1 MKKMTVAWIILLIS
15 MIVASAWDKTA
26 WIKDSIHFILD
37 PTAGALLNLNLT
49 IGMLLVVFILSLIIT
64 LVQKYTTDQAALKEL
79 REEQKKLQ
87 KDMKEARNDPQKMT
101 ELNKKNMELF
111 PKQFKLGMG
120 SIAYTA
126 IPFVLF
132 FRWFSDYFLAIG
144 SPKFFGFLGWFWFYF
159 IFSLIFSMILKKYMK
174 VA

>member
-1 MKKMTVAWIILLIS
+1 MKKMTFAWIILLIS
-15 MIVASAWDKTA
+15 MIIASAWDKTA
-26 WIKDSIHFILD
+26 WIKNGIHFILD
-37 PTAGALLNLNLT
+37 PTAGAVLNWNLT
-49 IGMLLVVFILSLIIT
+49 IGMLFIVFILSLIIT
-64 LVQKYTTDQAALKEL
+64 VIQKYTTDQKALKEL
-79 REEQKKLQ
+79 KEEQKKLQ
-87 KDMKEARNDPQKMT
+87 KEMKEARNDPQKMT
-101 ELNKKNMELF
+101 DLNKRNMEMM

-132 FRWFSDYFLAIG
+132 FRWFNDYFVALG

>member
-1 MKKMTVAWIILLIS
+1 MTIAWVVLLIS
-15 MIVASAWDKTA
+15 MLIASAWDKTA
-26 WIKDSIHFILD
+26 WIKDGIHFLLD
-37 PTAGALLNLNLT
+37 PTAGALLDWQLT
-49 IGMLLVVFILSLIIT
+49 IGMIIIVFILSLIIT
-64 LVQKYTTDQAALKEL
+64 IVQKYTSDQVALKEL
-79 REEQKKLQ
+79 RDEQKKLQ
-87 KDMKEARNDPQKMT
+87 KEMKEARNDPAKMA

-132 FRWFSDYFLAIG
+132 FRWFNDYFTAIG
-144 SPKFFGFLGWFWFYF
+144 TPKFFGFIGWFWFYF
-159 IFSLIFSMILKKYMK
+159 IFSLIFSMILKKQMK